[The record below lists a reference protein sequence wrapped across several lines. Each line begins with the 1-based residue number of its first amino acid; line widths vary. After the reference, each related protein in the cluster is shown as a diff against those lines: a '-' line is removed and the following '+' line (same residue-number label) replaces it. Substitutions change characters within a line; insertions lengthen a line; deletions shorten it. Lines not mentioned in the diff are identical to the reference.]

1 MSDTPTKQTTPTVQ
15 VLDPEEIAKEAL
27 EVEKGEQNT
36 VMALQAVAER
46 QAMRIDEIREKVK
59 TLADSMKSIFDN
71 DNEFSTQEESVKEA
85 SKKAKERKSA
95 LTQSPEFRE
104 LSAKAVE
111 LKDELKELEESL
123 SNHLLSLYQ
132 QTGARMFDV
141 AGGKQR
147 EFKVHAKLLPKR
159 ASASDME

>member
-1 MSDTPTKQTTPTVQ
+1 MSDTPKQTTTSPKVQ
-15 VLDPEEIAKEAL
+15 PIAEQSA
-27 EVEKGEQNT
+27 VAGEQNT

-59 TLADSMKSIFDN
+59 TLSDSMKSIFDN
-71 DNEFSTQEESVKEA
+71 DNEFSSQEEYVKEA
-85 SKKAKERKSA
+85 SKKAKDRKAS

-104 LSAKAVE
+104 LSAKAAE

-132 QTGARMFDV
+132 QTGARVFDTS
-141 AGGKQR
+141 GGSQR